1 MHSPAARADVALV
14 AGLTATVVLV
24 HQHVAHRLLSRDAA
38 LRRVLAHFRD
48 ERVDAEVRT
57 VFDADADA
65 DADADGSD
73 DECDAL
79 APGLRTSARAACHV
93 DDEDSGARS
102 ASRTRTMLLRDDAGV
117 AHAVACSS
125 RRACALRAA

>member
-1 MHSPAARADVALV
+1 MHSSAARADVALV

-65 DADADGSD
+65 DADGSD

-93 DDEDSGARS
+93 DDEDGGARS